1 MIASIMDSDQF
12 PAGASRTSPA
22 SITEALRR
30 AMRPRD
36 GRAALR
42 VAPGHQPELQ
52 RIIFCLLRETAD
64 LKGGSLLEIAPEDW
78 LLTEAPTPE
87 AERLHAL
94 ISKLLPESQ
103 VQLLPLPQSMAV
115 LGGLLGAVPAP
126 KFLDLPAPAPV
137 SLLGL
142 EARLGRIN
150 LAQVVARRSYVTLS
164 AQGDPAL
171 RLQRLALDTAALRRA
186 LGNYAED
193 PSLLRHAQS
202 DLQEKLLAAL
212 GEPESRTG
220 LLGGALAAPL
230 LVDMQA
236 ALLPEVS
243 ENNVDAREAA
253 TSTALYATLALHE
266 AISLENL
273 AARRAF
279 LKRDAWGIAITGLS
293 AAALPLLNLQA
304 LPADF
309 LLLEWCEELMERTSA
324 KLFAR
329 LDPSRLIL
337 DACDGDAAISFGLGL
352 GIQHYGGP
360 WVEDLVAARR
370 MNLCPEAQ
378 RCTRAE
384 CRNRGLAAAASGR
397 MGCHM
402 PHLLEAVLPKA
413 SA

>member
-1 MIASIMDSDQF
+1 M
-12 PAGASRTSPA
+12 
-22 SITEALRR
+22 
-30 AMRPRD
+30 
-36 GRAALR
+36 
-42 VAPGHQPELQ
+42 
-52 RIIFCLLRETAD
+52 
-64 LKGGSLLEIAPEDW
+64 
-78 LLTEAPTPE
+78 
-87 AERLHAL
+87 
-94 ISKLLPESQ
+94 
-103 VQLLPLPQSMAV
+103 PLPQSKAV
-115 LGGLLGAVPAP
+115 LGGFLGAVPAP

-150 LAQVVARRSYVTLS
+150 LAQVLARRSYVTLS

-171 RLQRLALDTAALRRA
+171 RLQRLALDTAALRQA

-243 ENNVDAREAA
+243 ENNVDAGEAA

-309 LLLEWCEELMERTSA
+309 LLLEWCEELTERTSA

-384 CRNRGLAAAASGR
+384 CRNRGLAAAVSGR